1 MGLGAPRHL
10 ARCKGAH
17 ASELPATSPVV
28 LSRIGRGL
36 SACSLAQNALI
47 RPDTGGVWGMSTIDL
62 EALLRPL
69 SEEAPCGRDCE
80 YDPVFGELER
90 AAAGK
95 AAQSMGDTEI
105 PGEPPD
111 WITVLGH
118 SQALFAETLDLRV
131 AILMTRAAMQAE
143 GLPALGTGL
152 ALVAG
157 LLEQFWDDVYPQL
170 DAEDDND
177 PTLRVNSLLA
187 LNDRAGFVSELL
199 GLTVV
204 QERQLGRFSM
214 RDVKLANGDLDPADG
229 EERPDPALISGAFV
243 GADLD
248 ELQASANAIEVA
260 NTQFDL
266 LSSILDDKVGSAGP
280 DLALLGTELKGLR
293 RLLAEH
299 LERRGVSTD
308 GAATMAGEDEG
319 TGANVAVAS
328 GDIRSRDDAIR
339 SLDRICEY
347 FREHEPSSPV
357 PMLLE
362 RAKRLVAMSFVEI
375 LQDLSPSGVPEA
387 MNVVGGSDPEA

>member
-1 MGLGAPRHL
+1 MGLGAPRLRVWRMGAFVPEFTADLGGFL
-10 ARCKGAH
+10 AHWPRAFGAQ
-17 ASELPATSPVV
+17 PGTD
-28 LSRIGRGL
+28 
-36 SACSLAQNALI
+36 ALV
-47 RPDTGGVWGMSTIDL
+47 RPDTGGVWGMSIIDL

-95 AAQSMGDTEI
+95 PEQSMGDTVI
-105 PGEPPD
+105 AGEPPD
-111 WITVLGH
+111 WVGVLSH

-143 GLPALGTGL
+143 GLPALGSGL
-152 ALVAG
+152 ALIAG
-157 LLEQFWDDVYPQL
+157 LLTQFWDHVYPQL

-187 LNDRAGFVSELL
+187 LNDRAGFVAELL
-199 GLTVV
+199 NLTIV

-214 RDVKLANGDLDPADG
+214 RDVKLASGDLDPAED
-229 EERPDPALISGAFV
+229 EDRPDPALIAGAFA
-243 GADLD
+243 GTDLD
-248 ELQASANAIEVA
+248 ALQASAEAVELA
-260 NTQFDL
+260 LTQFDAI
-266 LSSILDDKVGSAGP
+266 SSILDDRVGAAGP
-280 DLALLGTELKGLR
+280 DLSLLGSELKGVQ

-299 LERRGVSTD
+299 LERRGVGSD
-308 GAATMAGEDEG
+308 SAGQAEADEESAGVGGVVATGE
-319 TGANVAVAS
+319 
-328 GDIRSRDDAIR
+328 IRSRDDAIR
-339 SLDRICEY
+339 SLDRICDY

-387 MNVVGGSDPEA
+387 MNVVGVSDPEG